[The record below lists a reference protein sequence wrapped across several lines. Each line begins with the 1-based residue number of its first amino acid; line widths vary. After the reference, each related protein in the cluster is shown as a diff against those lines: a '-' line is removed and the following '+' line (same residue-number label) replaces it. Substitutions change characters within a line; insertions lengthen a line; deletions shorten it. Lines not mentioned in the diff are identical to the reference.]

1 MKQVDIKKK
10 KKLPKRKNTID
21 LGIDFTSISKLKGNR
36 IILEHTFQ
44 LTKNEFING

>member
-1 MKQVDIKKK
+1 MNIEIIKKK
-10 KKLPKRKNTID
+10 KQKQIKTLQLPE
-21 LGIDFTSISKLKGNR
+21 IDFSSISKLKGNK